1 MKHTYLVKLRF
12 LLFLTLSLTASLGAW
27 AQATTGTVSGRVA
40 DAKNEGLPGV
50 TVLVEGTS
58 VGGST
63 NADGTYTI
71 AGVPAGAHT
80 LVISF
85 IGYSTA
91 RVPVTVAAGKTT
103 NVPAQTLGENA
114 TALGEA
120 VVVGYGTQRRQDLT
134 GAVEQ
139 ISEKQF
145 VKGQVTNPEQLIQ
158 GKVAGVQITTGNGA
172 PGSGTQILIRG
183 GSSLNASNQPLIVI
197 DGVPVDNTNISGG
210 TNPLTQIILVTKRVA
225 KEVVEMC

>member
-27 AQATTGTVSGRVA
+27 AQATTGTVSGRVT

-85 IGYSTA
+85 IGYIYRPGA
-91 RVPVTVAAGKTT
+91 RDGSRWQNDQRTGPNAG
-103 NVPAQTLGENA
+103 
-114 TALGEA
+114 
-120 VVVGYGTQRRQDLT
+120 
-134 GAVEQ
+134 
-139 ISEKQF
+139 
-145 VKGQVTNPEQLIQ
+145 
-158 GKVAGVQITTGNGA
+158 
-172 PGSGTQILIRG
+172 
-183 GSSLNASNQPLIVI
+183 
-197 DGVPVDNTNISGG
+197 
-210 TNPLTQIILVTKRVA
+210 
-225 KEVVEMC
+225 